1 MAKFELSNKGK
12 KDFFTDK
19 KTRSFNAFG
28 DQTALAAPF
37 EYRKILD
44 FIPISD
50 TQEKIQSQFRNSVS
64 ELTNIGYD
72 LEKSNQEFYHA
83 SGQEVSGLQD
93 YIPEV
98 DDHYYGNT
106 FLSETQQRVLG
117 DAEGSEVFQG
127 SIVSREHLDA
137 KIAFVENQKEE
148 WRKKNPEKS
157 FQPYSYYHNLTK
169 QKLKNLEAQLQ
180 VETEYADSG
189 STIANAM
196 GSMKGFHKDPLILA
210 QYPAS
215 IAMGGNFKTW
225 GNIAKMAFHEAALIM
240 TAETAIQTQVV
251 PYNKRLG
258 SEYDWGDALKVIA
271 LSGVGATGTVLGMG
285 AVVKST
291 AKVYSSLFKSSKNPR
306 LQDIGKELDQKN
318 KSGNMTFEELENTIN
333 SNMSGLSSK
342 DLGELLEVIP
352 QDNKGSTANTIEQVL
367 KGESIINDNNPF
379 PDTPSAQLEHI
390 DRANKANQ
398 KLLNDHNDVIS
409 DETIH
414 EINPNNTP
422 GKFEILDPDDIEIDA
437 DTFQF
442 KTDSSQDEFGVS
454 KKLQGITKWNQDAS
468 NVVLVW
474 ERADGK
480 KFIADGHQRLGLAKR
495 IKAQNDGQK
504 IELRASVYREVD
516 GYNSIDLY
524 FKAAAV
530 NVMTGTAEAADL
542 AKVVREFGNQSLANH
557 LNIAPGNSIWRAAND
572 LAELH
577 PIAWK
582 FYLNNKIDDKV
593 AATVGKL
600 IKDKD
605 LHVQALEYLSKN
617 KYPNQTQLE
626 SAINDLLSAGS
637 TMSKTED
644 LFGEQIVKEFLIN
657 ERAEVLDKGI
667 KQLKTDKSIAG
678 YLVKNDEAIQKG
690 GKNRLNNEYNKKLFD
705 ETAITLE
712 KVIKLAKMKG
722 ELSDA
727 LNEAARIYKDGN
739 KKEAIR
745 YFKEA
750 AKRSIRS
757 DDFRGISGSGSERL
771 SVSEGYQQ
779 PKPKD
784 PPKSEAEKSLDEFE
798 NPHDGSTALKIA
810 DEELEELTTRVDNLG
825 NEISDFSGELDK
837 ILDEGKLYIEGVDD
851 TQKPSVL
858 DSVKKLFKKDINKKS
873 LKEIAD
879 IPDEKLI
886 NLADDLKNHPEIQ
899 ALKKTS
905 KDIEDTYQVANNA
918 GRVDENNN
926 FDATWIKERN
936 WDGIINDLYGTG
948 AAKKEKKMFIVMGLP
963 ASGKSTFANAIKEET
978 GSIIIDSDF
987 VKERLPEYDGGIGA
1001 QAVHVESKDIAS
1013 IIQDKAILNGD
1024 NIILPIVGS
1033 SGGKIEKLQNL
1044 ANVTGYKLYL
1054 QYIEVPREI
1063 AIVRNVKRIVD
1074 DGRFVDPEIIDNS
1087 FTNVTNQYKIGK
1099 EKANGYQKITNIK
1112 ETEILEEGGDI
1123 SELFRSGRSIY
1134 GQDNSKLQKI
1144 SRQSE
1149 QEILDQ
1155 DLQQLQKLDENYEIE
1170 VLLDDGTTITK
1181 TTREMFDDIQDDR
1194 KIIDTLAKCPGIQ

>member
-28 DQTALAAPF
+28 NQTALAAPF
-37 EYRKILD
+37 EYRKVLG

-50 TQEKIQSQFRNSVS
+50 TQEKIITGFRNSVS
-64 ELTNIGYD
+64 ELTNIGHD

-93 YIPEV
+93 SIPEV
-98 DDHYYGNT
+98 DDHYYGTT

-137 KIAFVENQKEE
+137 KIAFIENQKQE
-148 WRKKNPEKS
+148 WRKKNPGKS
-157 FQPYSYYHNLTK
+157 FQPYSYYENLTK
-169 QKLKNLEAQLQ
+169 QKLKDLEAQLQ
-180 VETEYADSG
+180 FETEYADSG
-189 STIANAM
+189 STVANMM
-196 GSMKGFHKDPLILA
+196 GTLKGVHKDPLILA

-225 GNIAKMAFHEAALIM
+225 GNIAKMAFNEFVLA
-240 TAETAIQTQVV
+240 TATEVGIQTQVV
-251 PYNKRLG
+251 SYNKRLG
-258 SEYDWGDALKVIA
+258 SEYNWGDALKVIA
-271 LSGVGATGTVLGMG
+271 LTGIGAGVGVAGIGG
-285 AVVKST
+285 VVKST
-291 AKVYSSLFKSSKNPR
+291 AKVYSNLFRSSKNAR
-306 LQDIGKELDQKN
+306 LQEIGKELDRN
-318 KSGNMTFEELENTIN
+318 IRSGIMDLETLYDFIN
-333 SNMSGLSSK
+333 SSMSGLSSK

-352 QDNKGSTANTIEQVL
+352 QANKGSTTNTVEQIL

-398 KLLNDHNDVIS
+398 KLLNDHDDIIM

-414 EINPNNTP
+414 EINPENANP
-422 GKFEILDPDDIEIDA
+422 SKFEVLDPDDIEVDA
-437 DTFQF
+437 GTFQF
-442 KTDSSQDEFGVS
+442 KQDPTQDQFGVS

-495 IKAQNDGQK
+495 IKAQKDGQK
-504 IELRASVYREVD
+504 VELRASVYRETD
-516 GYNSIDLY
+516 GYNREDL
-524 FKAAAV
+524 FVKAAVV
-530 NVMTGTAEAADL
+530 NVMNNTAEATDL
-542 AKVVREFGNQSLANH
+542 AKVVRQYGSASTAYALE
-557 LNIAPGNSIWRAAND
+557 IAPSSSTWNVANN
-572 LAELH
+572 LAKLD
-577 PIAWK
+577 PIAWQ
-582 FYLNNKIDDKV
+582 FFLNSKINDKV
-593 AATVGKL
+593 AAAVGKL
-600 IKDKD
+600 IEDPD
-605 LHVQALEYLSKN
+605 LHVNALEYLSKN
-617 KYPNQTQLE
+617 KYANEVQLE
-626 SAINDLLSAGS
+626 QAINDLLNAGQ
-637 TMSKTED
+637 TISKTED
-644 LFGEQIVKEFLIN
+644 LFGEQVVKEFLIN
-657 ERAEVLDKGI
+657 ERAAVLDKGI
-667 KQLKTDKSIAG
+667 KSLKNDKSIAG

-690 GKNRLNNEYNKKLFD
+690 GKNKLNNEYNKKLFD

-712 KVIKLAKMKG
+712 KIIKLAKMKG
-722 ELSDA
+722 ELSDE
-727 LNEAARIYKDGN
+727 LSEAARIYKDGN

-750 AKRSIRS
+750 AKRSIGS
-757 DDFRGISGSGSERL
+757 DDYRGISTVGSERL

-798 NPHDGSTALKIA
+798 NPHDGSSSLKIA
-810 DEELEELTTRVDNLG
+810 DEELEELITSADTVKD
-825 NEISDFSGELDK
+825 ETFDFSGKLDK
-837 ILDEGKLYIEGVDD
+837 
-851 TQKPSVL
+851 VL
-858 DSVKKLFKKDINKKS
+858 EEKGFVKKTTKREEVVKS
-873 LKEIAD
+873 LNNDSLENISK
-879 IPDEKLI
+879 IPDEQL
-886 NLADDLKNHPEIQ
+886 LEFADDLKKHPEIQ

-905 KDIEDTYQVANNA
+905 EAIEDTYQIANNA

-1013 IIQDKAILNGD
+1013 IIQDKAMANGD

-1033 SGGKIEKLQNL
+1033 SGNKVEQLQNIYKQF
-1044 ANVTGYKLYL
+1044 GYKLYL